1 MKRTLAFATA
11 LAAVLATGTLWAQE
25 PVEEESQPQEE
36 ARPEP
41 THKIKVLHNPYDL
54 ASFYRSNQDHRW
66 FGLGDSDTTALGNPY
81 ENPYSIAGYYR
92 SRQGS
97 SAYGYSAFWTGGYSG
112 PNRGVAMGFRRRIG
126 QNGDLFLLVPT
137 VLAPVGPLT
146 GVFLD
151 ER

>member
-1 MKRTLAFATA
+1 MKKTLAFATA
-11 LAAVLATGTLWAQE
+11 LAAVLATGSLWAQE
-25 PVEEESQPQEE
+25 PAEEEPQPQEE

-41 THKIKVLHNPYDL
+41 THRIKVLHNPYDL
-54 ASFYRSNQDHRW
+54 ASFYRSHQERRW
-66 FGLGDSDTTALGNPY
+66 FGLGDSEGTALGNPY
-81 ENPYSIAGYYR
+81 EDPYSIAGYYR

-97 SAYGYSAFWTGGYSG
+97 SPYGYSAFWTGGYSG

-151 ER
+151 PR